1 MERKPL
7 GALYIKLAVALG
19 MLSVL
24 VIACASPGG
33 GPSILTDGVHHVL
46 RDPPPDRVKSFPP
59 ADQAGVMVRDDVKGG
74 YGMVRRMY
82 VPQTVFPGKVDTD
95 EPVLAL
101 NYVLLDWKDM
111 GTGGEYKYVV
121 LNQGDL
127 APFRKLAPLGMTCQD
142 CLNRLPT
149 QPNRQAPFFQPV
161 RARIGNRDYWL
172 VNDRFHGTKSGGK
185 VVSAATL
192 EIYKSDPTGGGGRPL
207 AVWIFGSKEGPR
219 SNTWDLRSGPWP
231 LKGRFFQ
238 FTECK
243 TDPQMDNRVTA
254 VTIVPWE
261 PKLSD
266 ILEGKTSA
274 EILPRPYLSDAAKTN
289 ADLEAYLNE
298 ALIDWKAK
306 EFPEY
311 LRTASGTALR
321 DTAVKL
327 EKVILKL
334 DLVAKE
340 LKDAADADARKVA
353 APGQP
358 APEKQAPAGALKTAH
373 LLEQR
378 KTILMVL
385 LGPIKQVAAQKGA

>member
-1 MERKPL
+1 
-7 GALYIKLAVALG
+7 
-19 MLSVL
+19 
-24 VIACASPGG
+24 
-33 GPSILTDGVHHVL
+33 
-46 RDPPPDRVKSFPP
+46 
-59 ADQAGVMVRDDVKGG
+59 MVRDDVKGG

-82 VPQTVFPGKVDTD
+82 VPQTMFQGKFDTE

-101 NYVLLDWKDM
+101 NYVLLDWKAM
-111 GTGGEYKYVV
+111 GTGGGYKYVV

-127 APFRKLAPLGMTCQD
+127 TPFRKLWHMGMTCQD

-149 QPNRQAPFFQPV
+149 QPNRQAPFFQPI

-172 VNDRFHGTKSGGK
+172 VNDRFHAMKGATVIG
-185 VVSAATL
+185 AATL
-192 EIYKSDPTGGGGRPL
+192 EIYDADPTGGGGRPL
-207 AVWIFGSKEGPR
+207 AVWIFGSKEGPQ
-219 SNTWDLRSGPWP
+219 SSWQFQSGPWP

-254 VTIVPWE
+254 LTLIPWE

-274 EILPRPYLSDAAKTN
+274 ELLPRLYLRDAAKTN

-306 EFPEY
+306 EFPDY
-311 LRTASGTALR
+311 LRTASGPALR
-321 DTAVKL
+321 DMAVKL

-334 DLVAKE
+334 DLKAKE
-340 LKDAADADARKVA
+340 LKDAADEDARKVTP
-353 APGQP
+353 PGQ
-358 APEKQAPAGALKTAH
+358 AAVEKTAPAGALKTAH

-385 LGPIKQVAAQKGA
+385 LGPIKQTAAARGGEG